1 MESLPLSLPLW
12 RGHGRLV
19 DRESELRGFRKRE
32 IKAASTRGLLSS
44 PSFPPHHS
52 ACRLPADK
60 RTDTDRPPTHSSPS
74 SSSFSL
80 FPRDFCTMH
89 GRPTRLC
96 FKIINA
102 SHNRPSPRVPEQ
114 RELALFPP
122 PTPPRAAPR
131 RLVVRCCRGPIRHPL
146 PPSLSLLSSLGNRFA
161 RQLHASSSS
170 YSSSSPLPPV
180 NPDIRCDFAAVPFQS
195 CGEESLSLSL
205 FLSGARRI
213 F

>member
-1 MESLPLSLPLW
+1 
-12 RGHGRLV
+12 
-19 DRESELRGFRKRE
+19 
-32 IKAASTRGLLSS
+32 
-44 PSFPPHHS
+44 
-52 ACRLPADK
+52 
-60 RTDTDRPPTHSSPS
+60 
-74 SSSFSL
+74 
-80 FPRDFCTMH
+80 MH
-89 GRPTRLC
+89 GRPARLY

-195 CGEESLSLSL
+195 CGEESLSLSVSL
-205 FLSGARRI
+205 WCKTDILGGGRRGSKLSFLIRLGRI
-213 F
+213 VGVFDRA